1 MTDRQETTIGNTKVV
16 IDFSRSCKVEDVEKA
31 LREIARR
38 AQVSLSAAV
47 SEKCYGSAETADGV
61 HSLRHFHSDILHRVC
76 VLHRGRA

>member
-47 SEKCYGSAETADGV
+47 SEKCYG
-61 HSLRHFHSDILHRVC
+61 
-76 VLHRGRA
+76 